1 MDVGGEEREKTR
13 EKEAWDEPAKPTNL
27 SMLESSSRQVKRVRT
42 DIRVKDLSSSG
53 VDHII

>member
-13 EKEAWDEPAKPTNL
+13 EEEAWEEPAKPTNL

-53 VDHII
+53 VDCII